1 MADTETFGTTTGV
14 VATIALLEVR
24 LPEVRARRRQ
34 LEDELSAVVAQ
45 ENAMVSVLQGL
56 EALADTLTAHQAAGA
71 APSEAEELR
80 SEPNAAPATVEDVPV
95 AEGPEPQAV
104 PTDTTVPRTGRR
116 RAGAAPGR
124 KTAVKKT
131 ATRKATARKTAAA
144 GTPVTGTPDQEA
156 AEALAPTPKTAV
168 RGTAKEATADRNAT
182 AKGATVDT
190 SATAKEA
197 TTKSK
202 ATAEKTAPRK
212 TVTTKTAAKK
222 AVVKSA
228 VAAVPSVQPQSDSV
242 PTAAA
247 RKRRT
252 DAKSVLAV
260 LTGTSESL
268 RARQVAE
275 ALGLDGADSDV
286 NAVRTMLERLAK
298 NGTARRTGRG
308 LYAAVSG

>member
-1 MADTETFGTTTGV
+1 MK
-14 VATIALLEVR
+14 R
-24 LPEVRARRRQ
+24 
-34 LEDELSAVVAQ
+34 
-45 ENAMVSVLQGL
+45 
-56 EALADTLTAHQAAGA
+56 
-71 APSEAEELR
+71 
-80 SEPNAAPATVEDVPV
+80 
-95 AEGPEPQAV
+95 
-104 PTDTTVPRTGRR
+104 
-116 RAGAAPGR
+116 
-124 KTAVKKT
+124 T

-144 GTPVTGTPDQEA
+144 GTPVTGAPDQEA
-156 AEALAPTPKTAV
+156 AAALAPTPKTAV
-168 RGTAKEATADRNAT
+168 RGTAK
-182 AKGATVDT
+182 K
-190 SATAKEA
+190 ATAKEA
-197 TTKSK
+197 TTEKK

-212 TVTTKTAAKK
+212 TAAKKTAAKK

-228 VAAVPSVQPQSDSV
+228 DAAVPVPSVQLQSDSV
-242 PTAAA
+242 PTAAV

-298 NGTARRTGRG
+298 NGAAQRTGRG